1 MTHSRHR
8 KSRGSSSRQN
18 QPAPASNAAD
28 PRHPFHQSVA
38 FHLAIG
44 VGFTVVMW
52 GLATWI
58 EHAHLHLA
66 MEIKDAIYGLIQT
79 RIGGKSGE
87 EPQVVVVDISAS
99 APMKPGVNSGPHAAD
114 AQPDDYS
121 YTDRTYL
128 RDLVFS
134 ILEQGPKAVGLDI
147 DFTPYP
153 AQLDDDDRLLAC
165 FLSLSSGS
173 RVATDLL
180 PQGGIDPACYQT
192 PSVPIFVAG
201 YTSIALGPLYALER
215 PEYSILAAFAGTVKP
230 DAGEAPRKMVYSM
243 TIPYGAPGGPSWQ
256 VNSLASAVSGA
267 RADVS
272 VPSLEWAAERLPVTE
287 TQSFRATE
295 FYVNY
300 GVIDKLQQHYTID
313 ACDLIRNRKANSAA
327 ALVACDLTVAQPK
340 TLPISLKG
348 KYVLIGR
355 TKATGQDQHPV
366 PGHKNLYAGIYLH
379 ACAINTLESGS
390 LLALLLP
397 SGRLI
402 LDLSLFFLIFA
413 LVELFRRFL
422 RRRFGWE
429 PTEGALHI
437 TVTISVVAL
446 AIVVGIYVLS
456 GIRLMW
462 DDSPFV
468 GAGLMLESLF
478 RQLPLHL

>member
-1 MTHSRHR
+1 MTHSKHR
-8 KSRGSSSRQN
+8 NSRGSSSSKN
-18 QPAPASNAAD
+18 QPASESKAAAQHN
-28 PRHPFHQSVA
+28 PLHHGLAR
-38 FHLAIG
+38 HLAIG
-44 VGFTVVMW
+44 VLFTILMW
-52 GLATWI
+52 ALATWI
-58 EHAHLHLA
+58 ERAHIHLA

-79 RIGGKSGE
+79 RIGGNRGGD
-87 EPQVVVVDISAS
+87 PQVVVVDISAS
-99 APMKPGVNSGPHAAD
+99 APMKPGDNSGPHAAN
-114 AQPDDYS
+114 ANPDDKA
-121 YTDRTYL
+121 YTDRAYL

-165 FLSLSSGS
+165 FLSLSTGS
-173 RVATDLL
+173 RIASDLL
-180 PQGGIDPACYQT
+180 PKGGIDPACYQT
-192 PSVPIFVAG
+192 PSVPIYVAS
-201 YTSIALGPLYALER
+201 YSSIALGPLYALER
-215 PEYSILAAFAGTVKP
+215 PEYSTLAGFAGTVRP
-230 DAGEAPRKMVYSM
+230 GAGEAPRKMVYSM
-243 TIPYGAPGGPSWQ
+243 TIPYGAAGGPSWQ

-272 VPSLEWAAERLPVTE
+272 VPALEWAAERLPVTE

-300 GVIDKLQQHYTID
+300 GVIDKLQQHYTLD
-313 ACDLIRNRKANSAA
+313 ACDLIRDRKANSAA
-327 ALVACDLTVAQPK
+327 TLVACDAMGAQPK

-355 TKATGQDQHPV
+355 TKAIGNDQHAV
-366 PGHKNLYAGIYLH
+366 PGHKTQYAGVYLH

-402 LDLSLFFLIFA
+402 LDLSLFFLIFG
-413 LVELFRRFL
+413 LVELIRQFL

-429 PTEGALHI
+429 PKEGALHI
-437 TVTISVVAL
+437 TVTVCVVAL
-446 AIVVGIYVLS
+446 AIVIGIYVLS

-468 GAGLMLESLF
+468 GAGLMLESLV
-478 RQLPLHL
+478 RQLPFHL